1 MEVYGVEVEWILFV
15 EYKYKSLNEN
25 YMVLEFY
32 KRDTPD
38 RKLLISALEE
48 TTLK

>member
-1 MEVYGVEVEWILFV
+1 MTRLTLGPMYRNYRIDMLCCGLKLFWR
-15 EYKYKSLNEN
+15 KISDR
-25 YMVLEFY
+25 

-38 RKLLISALEE
+38 RKLLLEE

>member
-1 MEVYGVEVEWILFV
+1 MEVYGVEVEWIKFV

-25 YMVLEFY
+25 YMFLEFC